1 MSFSPHGCIATR
13 ALGAAGWDGRHI
25 SLVMS
30 FDLPTDLISVVQEK
44 GRAGHY
50 PGASLGDN
58 RYEVCVTL
66 ASYTYLL
73 RRIHRS
79 SDNPDPV
86 LTRCNVDYVP
96 VSSSDF
102 IALDAYQTKQE
113 QDLFEILGFLIM
125 PNECQHCILERKLS
139 NPFLSQE
146 GRTVTLPPCQ
156 NACSY
161 CVGDLTRQLPRIV
174 VRNMQRAL
182 VELFIGPEST
192 DRLILDD
199 TLVDALQDYPNAQ
212 DAFFDSKAKGK
223 EPTAKSI
230 KTALI
235 LLLVA
240 AGIITY
246 KVDYWS
252 IKKLPS
258 KGKCLKPNCKTK
270 LFMKAN
276 TYFSQLHSTWI
287 SLTSVVLFR
296 RSWQTALGWRCLR

>member
-1 MSFSPHGCIATR
+1 MPLAPLVMMSFSPHGCIATR

-212 DAFFDSKAKGK
+212 DAFFQSSKAKGK
-223 EPTAKSI
+223 PTAKTI
-230 KTALI
+230 KTLV

-240 AGIITY
+240 SGIVTHKVEY
-246 KVDYWS
+246 KEIPGIDCES
-252 IKKLPS
+252 I
-258 KGKCLKPNCKTK
+258 
-270 LFMKAN
+270 
-276 TYFSQLHSTWI
+276 HREH
-287 SLTSVVLFR
+287 VVLAR
-296 RSWQTALGWRCLR
+296 